1 MDRRKALKSIG
12 IGFGAITATSSVV
25 SLFQSCQ
32 KSSNWSPV
40 FLSNE
45 EFDIVSKL
53 MDLII
58 PTTDI
63 PGAIDLKLPEFG
75 DAYISAVFD
84 NNAKEMFKNGL
95 NEFINKAKSE
105 TGKSSVKSISIKEW
119 DDQLDKYLK
128 SDLEV
133 NKEAK
138 SFAIRLRRITVQ
150 AFRINEYIAENILA
164 YDPVP
169 GRQEGCV
176 DLEQATGG
184 KAWSI

>member
-1 MDRRKALKSIG
+1 
-12 IGFGAITATSSVV
+12 
-25 SLFQSCQ
+25 
-32 KSSNWSPV
+32 
-40 FLSNE
+40 
-45 EFDIVSKL
+45 
-53 MDLII
+53 
-58 PTTDI
+58 
-63 PGAIDLKLPEFG
+63 
-75 DAYISAVFD
+75 
-84 NNAKEMFKNGL
+84 MFKNGL

-119 DDQLDKYLK
+119 DDQLAKYLK